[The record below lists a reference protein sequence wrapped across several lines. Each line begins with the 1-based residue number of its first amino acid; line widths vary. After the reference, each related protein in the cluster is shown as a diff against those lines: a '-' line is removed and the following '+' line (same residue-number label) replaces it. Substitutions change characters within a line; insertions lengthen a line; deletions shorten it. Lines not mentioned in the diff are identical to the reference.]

1 MQQGF
6 YDVDGL
12 GLRYLEWGS
21 AGSPPIVLM
30 HGFSSTAAAW
40 TRVGEALSSE
50 YRLVAP
56 DLRGHG
62 QSAWDPHQRYTDDQ
76 LAADVHA
83 LARHL
88 DLPPFVLVG
97 HSMGGSV
104 AFTYAATYPGDLTR
118 MVIEDSAPI
127 PPGRAPREVR
137 NSFAS
142 RAEVEESVRASVV
155 NMSEAALQQRVDLY
169 YRELPDGTWAY
180 RADVLGVRQGRA
192 TQDPEAAWTHVR
204 NVQCPTLVIR
214 AGAEPPLV
222 SAETAERL
230 QRENRR
236 IEVVTVPNAGHNIHF
251 AHFDEFMPLFRT
263 FLAQPES
270 AVQPA

>member
-12 GLRYLEWGS
+12 RLRYLEWGS

-30 HGFSSTAAAW
+30 HGFSSTAA
-40 TRVGEALSSE
+40 TC
-50 YRLVAP
+50 
-56 DLRGHG
+56 
-62 QSAWDPHQRYTDDQ
+62 
-76 LAADVHA
+76 
-83 LARHL
+83 
-88 DLPPFVLVG
+88 
-97 HSMGGSV
+97 
-104 AFTYAATYPGDLTR
+104 PGDLTR

-180 RADVLGVRQGRA
+180 RADVLGVRRGR
-192 TQDPEAAWTHVR
+192 
-204 NVQCPTLVIR
+204 
-214 AGAEPPLV
+214 
-222 SAETAERL
+222 
-230 QRENRR
+230 
-236 IEVVTVPNAGHNIHF
+236 
-251 AHFDEFMPLFRT
+251 
-263 FLAQPES
+263 
-270 AVQPA
+270 